1 MPSINKDI
9 RTGKGTLM
17 YITIT
22 GEGRNGAMKG
32 QPERMQYMA
41 SVVFKKDSPEHKELE
56 AQIKEVW
63 AEYSKANGVK
73 GAPKSLGIKP
83 VMEETDELDEYGA
96 KIKVPTDEVIATFK
110 TDVKWKDGNAKII
123 DVFQP
128 SGKKCTEAIQK
139 ADWKIGNGTLGKIYG
154 VASANDVGGTHK
166 VSLYLSAV
174 QLAGNLVKYTGSTV
188 QAEAMDDVEDME
200 FDEDLNDVS
209 ASNESE
215 KPAI

>member
-9 RTGKGTLM
+9 KTGKGTLM

-41 SVVFKKDSPEHKELE
+41 SIVLKKDSPEHKELA

-63 AEYSKANGVK
+63 DEYSKANGIK
-73 GAPKSLGIKP
+73 GAPKSNGIKP
-83 VMEETDELDEYGA
+83 VMVETDELDEYGA
-96 KIKVPTDEVIATFK
+96 KVKVPTDEVIITFK
-110 TDVKWKDGNAKII
+110 TDVKWKDGNQKII

-128 SGKKCTEAIQK
+128 SGKKCTDAIQA

-188 QAEAMDDVEDME
+188 QAEALEDVEDME
-200 FDEDLNDVS
+200 FDEDLGNTTPSKDDV
-209 ASNESE
+209 EV
-215 KPAI
+215 

>member
-1 MPSINKDI
+1 MSSINKDI
-9 RTGKGTLM
+9 KTGKGTLM

-41 SVVFKKDSPEHKELE
+41 SVVLKKDSPEHKELA

-63 AEYSKANGVK
+63 EEYSKANGIK
-73 GAPKSLGIKP
+73 GAPKSNGIKP
-83 VMEETDELDEYGA
+83 VMVETDELDEYGA
-96 KIKVPTDEVIATFK
+96 KVKVPTDEVIVTFK
-110 TDVKWKDGNAKII
+110 TDVKWKDGNPKII

-128 SGKKCTEAIQK
+128 SGKKCTDAIQA

-188 QAEAMDDVEDME
+188 QAEALEDVEDME
-200 FDEDLNDVS
+200 FDEDLGNTTPSKDDV
-209 ASNESE
+209 EV
-215 KPAI
+215 